1 MNILEANNIIEMPKD
16 KSEIP
21 KELEK
26 DLYAYILNHTN
37 IDTEL
42 NKPVSSKPVYEA

>member
-37 IDTEL
+37 IDAEL